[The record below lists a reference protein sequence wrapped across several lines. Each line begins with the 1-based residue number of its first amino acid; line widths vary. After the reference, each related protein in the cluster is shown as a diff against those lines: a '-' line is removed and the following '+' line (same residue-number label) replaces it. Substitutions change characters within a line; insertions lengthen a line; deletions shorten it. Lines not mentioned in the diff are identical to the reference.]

1 MSKSFFVM
9 DTPSCCGECK
19 MSGTGVCRRWNMKNL
34 KTFPED
40 CPLKKVP
47 ERKSYEALSDAN
59 PVKAWGN
66 GWNACIEEIL
76 K

>member
-1 MSKSFFVM
+1 
-9 DTPSCCGECK
+9 
-19 MSGTGVCRRWNMKNL
+19 MKNL